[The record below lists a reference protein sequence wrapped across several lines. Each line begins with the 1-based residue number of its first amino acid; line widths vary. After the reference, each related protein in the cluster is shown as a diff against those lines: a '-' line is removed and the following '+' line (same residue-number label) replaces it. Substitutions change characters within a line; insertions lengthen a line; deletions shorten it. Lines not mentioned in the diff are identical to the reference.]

1 VQAVHHFC
9 AVDLGAFYLDI
20 IKDRQ
25 YTAKAGSQ
33 AHRSVQTALY
43 HVLQAMVR
51 WIAPVLSYTSDEI
64 WQTMR
69 QELGEL
75 ESPVVFTAHWYDGL
89 CPLLSDQAS
98 FDEAFWQSMM
108 DLRDQVN
115 KQLECLRKE
124 GKVKGSLT
132 AELVIYLDG
141 THNIH
146 EKLKQLGDE
155 LRFILLVSNIEVKT
169 VAPISEFNE
178 NITTTEP
185 YVFLADLGVGVGS
198 VLIEIKPTEHA
209 KCERCWHHRDDVGT
223 HEGHEGICGRCVEN
237 VAGEGEVRH
246 YA

>member
-1 VQAVHHFC
+1 
-9 AVDLGAFYLDI
+9 
-20 IKDRQ
+20 
-25 YTAKAGSQ
+25 
-33 AHRSVQTALY
+33 LY

-69 QELGEL
+69 TELGEL

-89 CPLLSDQAS
+89 APLLSEQSAL
-98 FDEAFWQSMM
+98 DEPFWQSMM

-115 KQLECLRKE
+115 KQLEVQRTA
-124 GKVKGSLT
+124 GTIKGSLT
-132 AELVIYLDG
+132 AEVTLFVDDVWKNRLA
-141 THNIH
+141 
-146 EKLKQLGDE
+146 LLGDE
-155 LRFILLVSNIEVKT
+155 LRF
-169 VAPISEFNE
+169 
-178 NITTTEP
+178 
-185 YVFLADLGVGVGS
+185 
-198 VLIEIKPTEHA
+198 VLITSAVSVKPLAQVTEHAVVSELAGVSIVVTPTEHA